1 MNLAEYLQ
9 TEKPKMYKKGAT
21 ASEKALARSKHLLGK
36 VTPIS
41 VQQTAKYGVRPGV
54 SGFVGHPIYGKK
66 E

>member
-1 MNLAEYLQ
+1 MLTL
-9 TEKPKMYKKGAT
+9 GG
-21 ASEKALARSKHLLGK
+21 KALARSKHLLGK

-41 VQQTAKYGVRPGV
+41 VQQTVKYGVGPGV